1 MPIRVVELF
10 AGVGGFRIGLEGY
23 PRRED
28 SNYEVIWSN
37 QWEPSTKAQHAN
49 MVYKNRWPDSN
60 HSDKNIEEVIE
71 KHFDTIPNHDLLVGG
86 FPCQDYS
93 VATSL
98 KNSKG
103 LIGKKGVLWWSIY
116 SIIKKKEEN
125 KPKYLLLENVD
136 RLLNSP
142 SKQRGRDFAVILS
155 CLYEQGYAVEWK
167 VVNAGEY
174 NMPQKRKRVYILAY
188 HNSTELYNN
197 LAQTTPENWIFREGI
212 HANSFPVQDEVF
224 GFSEGFITSEPNI
237 MSDIFN
243 LGKKT
248 SPFFNSGVFI
258 DGRFT
263 SIKTKA
269 VENNEVTTL
278 GDILI
283 EEEDVPAE
291 FFIEDIQLNE
301 TIIKNQ
307 IDREPIILET
317 TLDVWNYLKGRK
329 NEERINKLKG
339 FKYKYSEGSMTYP
352 DSLEK
357 PSRTIITGEGGKAAS
372 RFKHVIYRNGRY
384 RRLTPIELERL
395 NMFPD
400 NHTQL
405 EEISDTKRAFFMG
418 NALVVGIVEKLGQEL
433 SERINVVVNQEQFA

>member
-10 AGVGGFRIGLEGY
+10 AGVGGFRVGLEGY
-23 PRRED
+23 PKRENA
-28 SNYEVIWSN
+28 NYDVVWSN
-37 QWEPSTKAQHAN
+37 QFEPSTKRQHAN
-49 MVYKNRWPDSN
+49 EVYKNRWPDSN
-60 HSDKNIEEVIE
+60 HSDKSIEEVIE
-71 KHFDTIPNHDLLVGG
+71 KNFDVIPDHDLLVGG

-155 CLYEQGYAVEWK
+155 CLYEQGYAVEWR

-188 HNSTELYNN
+188 HNTTEIYNR
-197 LAQTTPENWIFREGI
+197 LSQSTPENWILREGI
-212 HANSFPVQDEVF
+212 HATSFPIQDEVF
-224 GFSEGFITSEPNI
+224 AIREGLISNEPNI
-237 MSDIFN
+237 MSDIFS
-243 LGKKT
+243 LDEKT
-248 SPFFNSGVFI
+248 SPFLNSGVFI
-258 DGRFT
+258 NGQFT

-269 VENNEVTTL
+269 IENNEVTTL

-283 EEEDVPAE
+283 NEEDVPDE
-291 FFIEDIQLNE
+291 FYIEDDLLNE

-307 IDREPIILET
+307 IDRESIVLES
-317 TLDVWNYLKGRK
+317 TLDVWKYLKGRK
-329 NEERINKLKG
+329 NEERVNKLKG
-339 FKYKYSEGSMTYP
+339 FKYKYAEGSMTYP
-352 DSLEK
+352 DSLIK
-357 PSRTIITGEGGKAAS
+357 PSRTIITGEGGKAPS
-372 RFKHVIYRNGRY
+372 RFKHVIYINGRY
-384 RRLTPIELERL
+384 RRLTPIELEKL
-395 NMFPD
+395 NMFPV
-400 NHTQL
+400 NHTLL
-405 EEISDTKRAFFMG
+405 EGITDTKRAFFMG
-418 NALVVGIVEKLGQEL
+418 NALVIGIVEKLGIEL
-433 SERINVVVNQEQFA
+433 YNRVEEFLPEQV